1 MKRSKEELI
10 ALIEEARKMMDSS
23 IEEKEDYDKIYQYSV
38 ELDQLIEQYIVS
50 GY

>member
-1 MKRSKEELI
+1 MKRSREELI

>member
-1 MKRSKEELI
+1 MEKSREELI
-10 ALIEEARKMMDSS
+10 ALIEEARKTLNCS
-23 IEEKEDYDKIYQYSV
+23 IDKNADYDKVYQHSV

>member
-10 ALIEEARKMMDSS
+10 ALIEEARKVMNSS
-23 IEEKEDYDKIYQYSV
+23 IEEKDDYDKIYQNSV
-38 ELDQLIEQYIVS
+38 KLDQLIEQYIVS

>member
-23 IEEKEDYDKIYQYSV
+23 IEEKEDYNIIYQYSV